1 MGFQDMDLSGR
12 ARAAH
17 PFRGNSPAD
26 GHGQWGL
33 RWGLLEQLLELQ
45 QLLLLLQLLLELL
58 LLQLLELL
66 LLLVE
71 HGGWGK
77 EGEKGWEPQHNAVQ
91 LSSRPRSSTHSNPGP
106 SNSSS

>member
-1 MGFQDMDLSGR
+1 MDLSGR

-71 HGGWGK
+71 HGGWGN
-77 EGEKGWEPQHNAVQ
+77 EGE
-91 LSSRPRSSTHSNPGP
+91 
-106 SNSSS
+106 